1 MTKVDVF
8 PLYSQ
13 EVSFRLVKSFLAN
26 IICNMNSMTGGRAP
40 FTHLGGVG
48 EESLL
53 QYRCLIGMLPKLYSL
68 QSKKITRRLVLL
80 HKPEPTKNFH
90 VPRQQLLTVPAQATP
105 KVTP

>member
-40 FTHLGGVG
+40 FTHPRGRWPG
-48 EESLL
+48 EFASIPLFDRNAS
-53 QYRCLIGMLPKLYSL
+53 QI
-68 QSKKITRRLVLL
+68 IF
-80 HKPEPTKNFH
+80 PTIEVNY
-90 VPRQQLLTVPAQATP
+90 T
-105 KVTP
+105 